1 MKLVLG
7 LVLLASCL
15 FVGLALAPAADRRMR
30 ARELGIVIGQ
40 MSPGPRNAITDV
52 SGVLV
57 GHRTL
62 IEGDNIRTG
71 VTAVLPHGGN
81 LFQEKVPAGVF
92 AANGFGKMAG
102 FTQIDEIGAIE
113 TPIALTNTLS
123 IHAAVEGI
131 VRHTLAQ
138 PGNATAPSINAVAG
152 ECNDGQLSDIQGLHV
167 TADHVIEAI
176 RAAKSGPVEE
186 GCVGGGTGTR
196 ALGFKAGIGTSSR
209 VVAKRF
215 GAFTVGVLVQANFG
229 GNLTVAGVPVGAQ
242 LKKRHSAVLDDTD
255 VEAGSCMMIVAT
267 DAPLD
272 AISLRRLAAR
282 AMLGFGRAGGISTH
296 GSGDYVIAFSTAPSL
311 RIRHGATRSGGE
323 TVAADHLTPLFAA
336 VAEAT
341 EEAIINSIFTAT
353 DMTGREGRTVR
364 ALPIE
369 RTLEVLRTWR
379 ALN

>member
-1 MKLVLG
+1 MKFVLALIVFASFLCLG
-7 LVLLASCL
+7 LAV
-15 FVGLALAPAADRRMR
+15 APAIERRAR

-40 MSPGPRNAITDV
+40 MPPGPLNAITDV

-62 IEGDNIRTG
+62 IEGDNVRTG
-71 VTAVLPHGGN
+71 VTVVLPHGGN

-113 TPIALTNTLS
+113 SPIALTNTLS
-123 IHAAVEGI
+123 IHAAMEGI
-131 VRHTLAQ
+131 IRHTLAQ
-138 PGNATAPSINAVAG
+138 PGNSSAPSINAVAG
-152 ECNDGQLSDIQGLHV
+152 ECNDGQLSEIQGLHV
-167 TADHVIEAI
+167 TANHVIDAI
-176 RAAKSGPVEE
+176 RAAKDGPVAE

-215 GAFTVGVLVQANFG
+215 GAYTVGVLVQANFG
-229 GNLTVAGVPVGAQ
+229 GNLTLAGVPVGAE

-255 VEAGSCMMIVAT
+255 VEAGSCMIVVAT

-272 AISLRRLAAR
+272 ATSLRRLATR

-311 RIRHGATRSGGE
+311 RIRHGATRTGGVV
-323 TVAADHLTPLFAA
+323 VANDHLTPLFAA

-341 EEAIINSIFTAT
+341 EEAIINSIFMAT
-353 DMTGREGRTVR
+353 DMTGRDGRTVR
-364 ALPIE
+364 ALPVE
-369 RTLEVLRTWR
+369 RTLEILRTWR
-379 ALN
+379 ALK